1 MLVTAGPSVDTGVGD
16 CVLVIG
22 GTEVGVGSIGES
34 SPVGGTGDGA
44 TGPDELSV
52 KSEEASLGSS
62 SPIMCFGS
70 VGTVFSPEGSWTLP
84 LSW

>member
-1 MLVTAGPSVDTGVGD
+1 MTAGPSVDTGVGD
-16 CVLVIG
+16 CVLAIG
-22 GTEVGVGSIGES
+22 GVEVGGGSTGES

-52 KSEEASLGSS
+52 MSGGASLGAS
-62 SPIMCFGS
+62 SPIMGVGS

>member
-1 MLVTAGPSVDTGVGD
+1 MTAGPSSVDTGVGD
-16 CVLVIG
+16 CVLVID

-34 SPVGGTGDGA
+34 LPVGGTGDGA

-52 KSEEASLGSS
+52 TSGGASLGAS
-62 SPIMCFGS
+62 SPIMGVGS
-70 VGTVFSPEGSWTLP
+70 VGTAFSPEGSWTLP